1 MLFYVVQKALR
12 KNDGK
17 KAEEGNKKRNRSD
30 EVDRE
35 KKVSVRPVHS
45 ILEYVILCGTES
57 LAKKRWEER

>member
-17 KAEEGNKKRNRSD
+17 KAEEVNKKRNRSD

-35 KKVSVRPVHS
+35 KKVGIRHLHYSDQAFLLRGV
-45 ILEYVILCGTES
+45 ES
-57 LAKKRWEER
+57 CAK